1 MNKILNLL
9 AIIILASSLI
19 LTGCAKDDSSSSS
32 SSSSDADATVAAASG
47 SGALTISSK
56 VSMVTANSEAS
67 ASSRTSL
74 KSASDFT
81 SGEDIAVDQTETFVY
96 ERSADAFRTANSIL
110 CWMGQTR
117 AGLMLGQGNYKA
129 QIDKTQC
136 NESSGGEVEA
146 VMRRNTKCG
155 L

>member
-9 AIIILASSLI
+9 SIIIVASSLI

-32 SSSSDADATVAAASG
+32 SSSSSSDEDATVAAASG

-96 ERSADAFRTANSIL
+96 ERSAEAFKTANSIL

-117 AGLMLGQGNYKA
+117 AGLMLGQGLTL
-129 QIDKTQC
+129 IHI
-136 NESSGGEVEA
+136 
-146 VMRRNTKCG
+146 
-155 L
+155 